1 MSVQG
6 FHEQKRWGTRTFN
19 EGMQMDGKSE
29 EDGMEG
35 KLCARGECCSW
46 SIAMG

>member
-1 MSVQG
+1 MSVRG
-6 FHEQKRWGTRTFN
+6 FHEQKGWGTRTFD
-19 EGMQMDGKSE
+19 ESMRMDGESD

-35 KLCARGECCSW
+35 KLCVRGECCSQ